1 MEKRSLNVHTPL
13 RDYDSRKGRK
23 ELKMAYAI
31 LADDR
36 RKVVERLEELTGKK
50 AIYTR
55 VPRCAYILNGI
66 AVEKNRTVTTEEDAD
81 IHLLNL
87 LIRDGLI
94 EGEIQEEYTEPD
106 QVETAEQATPQEL
119 EDNQT
124 EEDQTEEDHAEDY
137 QTEEDQTENY
147 QTEDYQTEDYQT
159 EEDHTEVV
167 EVGNSPTEHS
177 GPVKPKIIFPLSLHR
192 PESICNLVYTIY
204 SRGKLM
210 SKSTGGDFS
219 VSERLVEEL
228 QDFGVFTC
236 KKQVIEVIRRIGE
249 DELHGLSFDE
259 EKVVFDGFPETDDA
273 AEIKAWTKLSA
284 AINKNAIRRMHVYA
298 KDVDDTNEKFTFR
311 TWLTRLGLNGPDLKQ
326 ERNILYRNLSGH
338 TAFRTARDEE
348 KWKARQA
355 IKRAAMKA
363 QKAEL
368 SNGAED

>member
-1 MEKRSLNVHTPL
+1 
-13 RDYDSRKGRK
+13 
-23 ELKMAYAI
+23 MAYTI

-36 RKVVERLEELTGKK
+36 RKVVERLEQLTGKK
-50 AIYTR
+50 ATYTR
-55 VPRCAYILNGI
+55 VPRCAYILDGI

-87 LIRDGLI
+87 LIREGLI
-94 EGEIQEEYTEPD
+94 EGEIQEEHTEPD
-106 QVETAEQATPQEL
+106 QVETDEQAAPQEL
-119 EDNQT
+119 EDDQT
-124 EEDQTEEDHAEDY
+124 EEGQTAEDQVEEYRIAEDQAEEYRTAENYRMEEDQTQDISVEA
-137 QTEEDQTENY
+137 
-147 QTEDYQTEDYQT
+147 
-159 EEDHTEVV
+159 V
-167 EVGNSPTEHS
+167 EVGDSSAEHS
-177 GPVKPKIIFPLSLHR
+177 GPVKPKIVFPLSLHR

-204 SRGKLM
+204 SRGKLL

-236 KKQVIEVIRRIGE
+236 NKQVIEIIRRMGE
-249 DELHGLSFDE
+249 DELHGISFDE
-259 EKVVFDGFPETDDA
+259 EKVVFYGFPETNDT
-273 AEIKAWTKLSA
+273 AEIRAWTKLSA
-284 AINKNAIRRMHVYA
+284 AINKNAIRQMHVYA

-326 ERNILYRNLSGH
+326 ERSILYRNLSGH

-355 IKRAAMKA
+355 AKRAAMKM

-368 SNGAED
+368 SDGAEG

>member
-1 MEKRSLNVHTPL
+1 
-13 RDYDSRKGRK
+13 
-23 ELKMAYAI
+23 MAYAI

-36 RKVVERLEELTGKK
+36 RKVVERLEELTRKK

-55 VPRCAYILNGI
+55 VPRCAYILDGI
-66 AVEKNRTVTTEEDAD
+66 VVEKNRTVTTEEDAD

-87 LIRDGLI
+87 LIREGLI
-94 EGEIQEEYTEPD
+94 EGEIQEEHTESD
-106 QVETAEQATPQEL
+106 QVETDEQATPQKL
-119 EDNQT
+119 EDDQTEDYRT
-124 EEDQTEEDHAEDY
+124 EEDQTQDIS
-137 QTEEDQTENY
+137 
-147 QTEDYQTEDYQT
+147 
-159 EEDHTEVV
+159 V
-167 EVGNSPTEHS
+167 EAVEAGDSSAEHS
-177 GPVKPKIIFPLSLHR
+177 GPVKPKIIFPISLHR

-204 SRGKLM
+204 SRGKLL

-236 KKQVIEVIRRIGE
+236 NKQVIEIIRQMGE

-259 EKVVFDGFPETDDA
+259 EKVVFDGFPETNDA
-273 AEIKAWTKLSA
+273 AEVRAWTKLSA

-298 KDVDDTNEKFTFR
+298 KDVDDTNEKFAFR

-348 KWKARQA
+348 KWKARQVA
-355 IKRAAMKA
+355 KREAMKM

-368 SNGAED
+368 SDGAED